1 MNVLVLTSR
10 GFTLSCAEIHV
21 SGVGWPPRSCF
32 HDALIVDLRPLGE
45 ERERQ
50 AAIRLPLADPQ
61 LPAGFGRSP
70 WTGVYRWRPG
80 AECPVGTVAP
90 DVFAALARD
99 MGARV
104 LHAV

>member
-10 GFTLSCAEIHV
+10 GFTLSCPELDV
-21 SGVGWPPRSCF
+21 SGAGWPPRACF
-32 HDALIVDLRPLGE
+32 RDALIVDLRLLGE
-45 ERERQ
+45 LRERQ

-61 LPAGFGRSP
+61 LPAGCGRSP
-70 WTGVYRWRPG
+70 WIGLYRWRPG

-99 MGARV
+99 IGARV
-104 LHAV
+104 LHVV